1 MERKTYQ
8 LPMTDQ
14 ELKEFLKEKEIDP
27 QSIIHRFEANSKEDV
42 RSCITCDYVVLRC
55 WLCDQCISC
64 CKISSDKLE

>member
-1 MERKTYQ
+1 
-8 LPMTDQ
+8 
-14 ELKEFLKEKEIDP
+14 LKEKEIDP
-27 QSIIHRFEANSKEDV
+27 QSIIHRFEANSKDDA